1 MPRIEP
7 PLHRLLKRQSVLF
20 LAVATIASSLL
31 ISTGL
36 LVDNAFWSTL
46 LVVLGG
52 SALGTCFGIV
62 FGSVRDVSAL
72 QRVRELIEESLS
84 SSLSAPDHELE
95 AFRKAWH
102 HYIVTQIDKTPVWRY
117 RKIDLSRTSVPGKLV
132 TTFNVPGP
140 QGHIHTYSIEGF
152 LAEPR
157 LIVVQTPSGG
167 SELPIIHV
175 YPRAAERFRSRHAG
189 LALLQSWDGDHLTVP
204 VLMCDEPI
212 DLEHANVSEGTLP
225 GETYAKLNEIW
236 EREAAAVGLV
246 LVKNPEMPV
255 AKADEG
261 NGEK

>member
-1 MPRIEP
+1 MPSIEP
-7 PLHRLLKRQSVLF
+7 PLHRLLRRQSVAF
-20 LAVATIASSLL
+20 LAVATMASCLL
-31 ISTGL
+31 ISAGL
-36 LVDNAFWSTL
+36 LIDDAFWSKL
-46 LVVLGG
+46 LVALGA
-52 SALGTCFGIV
+52 SALGTCFGIA
-62 FGSVRDVSAL
+62 FGSVWDASAL
-72 QRVRELIEESLS
+72 QRVRELIEQSLS

-117 RKIDLSRTSVPGKLV
+117 RKIDFSRTSVPGKLV

-167 SELPIIHV
+167 SEPPIIHI
-175 YPRAAERFRSRHAG
+175 YPCATERFRSMHAG

-204 VLMCDEPI
+204 VLMCADPI
-212 DLEHANVSEGTLP
+212 DLGHANVSEGTLP
-225 GETYAKLNEIW
+225 EDTYAKLNEIW
-236 EREAAAVGLV
+236 KREAAAVGLV
-246 LVKNPEMPV
+246 LVENSEMPV

-261 NGEK
+261 NGGK